1 MTFAPHDFWQ
11 DIYASEALSGS
22 EAEGYLG
29 HYAATLPDERRI
41 ALPLRVLP
49 GDGTQGVASLIVNQA
64 SFAVLDA
71 LAAALAAKLAPH
83 KPDVVIALPTL
94 GLTLGD
100 AVARKLG
107 HSRMVPLGTSK
118 KFWYEEALSVP
129 MSSITSPD
137 QEKRLYVDPRMLPL
151 LQGRRV
157 VLIDDVASSG
167 RSVKAALAVLAL
179 AGITPVACGFAMAQ
193 GQLWRQA
200 IPQGIAVE
208 SAIATPRLR
217 LCEDGRWR
225 TDPLA

>member
-1 MTFAPHDFWQ
+1 MNFAPHDFWQ
-11 DIYASEALSGS
+11 EIYAPEALHGS
-22 EAEGYLG
+22 EKDGYLG
-29 HYAATLPDERRI
+29 HYAAALPDDRRI

-64 SFAVLDA
+64 SFPVLDA
-71 LAAALAAKLAPH
+71 LAEALATKLAAH
-83 KPDVVIALPTL
+83 KPDVVVALPTL

-100 AVARKLG
+100 AVARRLG
-107 HSRMVPLGTSK
+107 HARMVPLGTSK

-137 QEKRLYVDPRMLPL
+137 QVKRLYVDPRMLPL

-157 VLIDDVASSG
+157 ALIDDVASSG

-193 GQLWRQA
+193 GRLWREA
-200 IPQGIAVE
+200 IPQDIPVE

-225 TDPLA
+225 SDPSA